1 MLQLSHAIVSRPV
14 MSLRN
19 GTQVGTA
26 LRPIIN
32 PNNLKIEG
40 WHCQDRFSKKQ
51 LVLLSMEV
59 RDILPQGIVVN
70 DHEALSD
77 PQDLVRLQDILKLK
91 FELLGKP
98 VVSASKK
105 SIGKVSDYAVEMESL
120 YILKLYVTPSLLK
133 SFSAGPLVVD
143 RNQIIEITSK
153 KIIIQDPLQAT
164 PAEATTSATAP
175 VAP

>member
-1 MLQLSHAIVSRPV
+1 MLQLSQAIARRPV

-19 GTQVGTA
+19 SMQVGTA
-26 LRPIIN
+26 LQPIIN

-40 WHCQDRFSKKQ
+40 WYCQDRFSKKQ
-51 LVLLSMEV
+51 LILLSMEV

-77 PQDLVRLQDILKLK
+77 PQELVRLQDILKLK
-91 FELLGKP
+91 FELLGKL

-120 YILKLYVTPSLLK
+120 YILKLYVTPPLLK

-153 KIIIQDPLQAT
+153 KIVIQDPLQAT
-164 PAEATTSATAP
+164 PAEATNPATAA